1 MKHQYLLSLLALA
14 VSTQVHAA
22 DAPAA
27 PAPSWTTVGNMSLVS
42 DYIFRGISQT
52 QHKPTMQASL
62 EFDHASGFY
71 VGTFGSGVSN
81 AAYPNG
87 SGSELDLYGGYRY
100 TLGEDSNIDA
110 GVVSYW
116 YPGAK
121 ASVGDK
127 TIRYHTQE
135 VKLAYNKGTFNVTGW
150 VAASQYW
157 FGFAADPYS
166 GERRSTRGTTYIETN
181 WNPEIAKGVALN
193 LHAGAQQLRH
203 LSAYNYYDA
212 KVGATWTLDRWA
224 FAGAVSYNSGKA
236 SKNGTPLWTFFDA
249 DGHGTKVSGTRL
261 LATATYSF

>member
-1 MKHQYLLSLLALA
+1 MTKKHVLSLLALA
-14 VSTQVHAA
+14 VVAGAAQAA
-22 DAPAA
+22 DAPA
-27 PAPSWTTVGNMSLVS
+27 PTPTWTTVGNMSLVS

-52 QHKPTMQASL
+52 QHKPAIQASL
-62 EFDHASGFY
+62 EFDHANGFY

-87 SGSELDLYGGYRY
+87 SGTEIDLYGGYRY
-100 TLGEDSNIDA
+100 SLAEDSNIDS

-121 ASVGDK
+121 TTVEGK
-127 TIRYHTQE
+127 TIHYHTQE
-135 VKLAYNKGTFNVTGW
+135 GKIAYNKGTFNITGW
-150 VAASQYW
+150 VALSQYW
-157 FGFAADPYS
+157 FGFSADPYT

-193 LHAGAQQLRH
+193 LHAGAQQLH
-203 LSAYNYYDA
+203 NLSAYNYYDLKA
-212 KVGATWTLDRWA
+212 GATWTVDRWA
-224 FAGAVSYNSGKA
+224 FAGAVTYNSGDA

-249 DGHGTKVSGTRL
+249 NGHGTKVGGTRL